1 LTAPDPLAAGAT
13 AIISVTVTKAPLAC
27 ASDLTPRTASTIMQ
41 RVMSASFPETQP
53 ERTVA
58 RRSVLRY
65 AALFVCALLVLWLA
79 FVGTNLVRLWFHARA
94 VQAVLSAGPA
104 LGQAPVLCDNGR
116 GAADALAGVDLGLRP
131 LRPLLPHLGWVPRV
145 GPELTQASA
154 LLDAGV
160 AAGDAGRA
168 VCAAAE
174 PVLAGLRE
182 KPDAALGDLLPYAAP
197 ALAAAEPH
205 LAELDAALGRVE
217 TALGRVDFVRLEA
230 GVLAPA
236 VPRMQEAAQLLP
248 QARTTLA
255 LAREL
260 GPVAE
265 SIVRPGPPR
274 RYVLVAQ
281 NSAELRATGGFVGT
295 LGTIVVSHNGIELET
310 FGDSY
315 DLHQEAPDDILFP
328 VSYLRYLRI
337 SEYYAR
343 DFNWNA
349 DFPTSVETLRY
360 FWLLNKRPPFDGV
373 IAFDLYTLPAV
384 LHVLGPID
392 IVGFGQIESENAFE
406 QLFALYETRD
416 KQMIARLL
424 EASIARVR
432 DLSPQQALE
441 LVAVATSILDERH
454 VLVALDDPAAH
465 AVLARRHWDGAQVPG
480 DGDYLM
486 VAESDYGF
494 AEVGFFIDTRITYSV
509 TLTNDLVPITATVR
523 LDVGNE
529 FDQWR
534 QARTRQLVLGHCLQ
548 QELPG
553 CYGNFV
559 RIYSPATA
567 RGMFGDGFD
576 SQAEI
581 ARTDGT
587 SMFGS
592 YLLNVMGELRSASLH
607 LAPWVAPAQE
617 NVYHLYVQKQSGTL
631 ARPLQ
636 VKLRTMSGDELTID
650 TDLRVDREF
659 EVGWRNG
666 RLALLNELTPIHP
679 RNAPERL
686 ARREAF
692 VRGWKLWE
700 AGEEVAARATWRSG
714 DAVEYV
720 IDRANMLAWRQRYDE
735 AIRVARVAVDLDPSS
750 PRATFALGYVLM
762 IANYPHDAL
771 APLQRSLAL
780 DPSNTA
786 TQFALRE
793 ARRLV
798 GEP

>member
-94 VQAVLSAGPA
+94 VQAVLVAGPS

-182 KPDAALGDLLPYAAP
+182 KPDAALGDLLPYASP

-260 GPVAE
+260 RPVAE

-295 LGTIVVSHNGIELET
+295 LGTISVHNGQPQLEG
-310 FGDSY
+310 FGDSF
-315 DLHQEAPDDILFP
+315 DLALKAPSDLYFP
-328 VSYLRYLRI
+328 ISYQRYLRI

-343 DFNWNA
+343 DFNWDA
-349 DFPTSVETLRY
+349 DFPTAVETLRY
-360 FWLLNKRPPFDGV
+360 FWALNGREPFDGV
-373 IAFDLYTLPAV
+373 IAFDLYAFAAV
-384 LHVLGPID
+384 LGALAPLDVE
-392 IVGFGQIESENAFE
+392 GFGQIGADNAFE

-424 EASIARVR
+424 DATLARAPQ
-432 DLSPQQALE
+432 LSPQQLLE
-441 LVAVATSILDERH
+441 LAQTGEQMLHQRH
-454 VLVALDDPAAH
+454 LIVALDDPTGQ
-465 AVLARRHWDGAQVPG
+465 AVLRANGWDGALVQR
-480 DGDYLM
+480 DDSDQLM
-486 VAESDYGF
+486 VVESDFGF
-494 AEVGFFIDTRITYSV
+494 AEVGLYIDARYTYDV
-509 TLTNDLVPITATVR
+509 TLGPDMRPLSATLTLEVGDEYDLWKQ
-523 LDVGNE
+523 G
-529 FDQWR
+529 
-534 QARTRQLVLGHCLQ
+534 RTKQLTLGQCIQ
-548 QELPG
+548 YAVPG

-559 RIYSPATA
+559 RAYVPA
-567 RGMFGDGFD
+567 GSEWLGGDGFAWQLE
-576 SQAEI
+576 SAQHNG
-581 ARTDGT
+581 RR
-587 SMFGS
+587 MFGS
-592 YLLNVMGELRSASLH
+592 YMQLLPGEIQRSAMIYRPAVP
-607 LAPWVAPAQE
+607 APDDGIYQ
-617 NVYHLYVQKQSGTL
+617 LYVQKQPGTQ
-631 ARPLQ
+631 ARPLR
-636 VKLRTMSGDELTID
+636 VIVRVAGGEALTID
-650 TDLRVDREF
+650 TDLWVDREIR
-659 EVGWRNG
+659 V
-666 RLALLNELTPIHP
+666 RLQDGQPVLLGNLAPRHP
-679 RNAPERL
+679 DNSDERL
-686 ARREAF
+686 ARRDAF
-692 VRGWKLWE
+692 LAGWVQWERGERAQAIALWRD
-700 AGEEVAARATWRSG
+700 AGT
-714 DAVEYV
+714 VEYV
-720 IDRANMLAWRQRYDE
+720 IDRANALVHRGDPAAALD
-735 AIRVARVAVDLDPSS
+735 VAAVAEQLDPASA
-750 PRATFALGYVLM
+750 RAAFAAGQ
-762 IANYPHDAL
+762 AAL
-771 APLQRSLAL
+771 ASGDSARALAAFERSATLEPGNPQTLRAIELARSAAG
-780 DPSNTA
+780 D
-786 TQFALRE
+786 
-793 ARRLV
+793 
-798 GEP
+798 